1 MAVYRS
7 LMTKTDP
14 ANGRLICELFRK
26 RPSAKMYPEY
36 YVVIN
41 QPIDLKEIRDK
52 IKSKE
57 YSTME
62 ELMASIDLLVGNA
75 CTFNEEDSVVYAV
88 SSLEPYSLGY
98 SCLMYRI
105 SAWG

>member
-1 MAVYRS
+1 MAMYRS

-41 QPIDLKEIRDK
+41 QPIDLKEICDK
-52 IKSKE
+52 IKSKD